1 MKKEQIYISHV
12 LFPWETFE
20 KQGQREKRERKNGG
34 IRWTKEFKR
43 EVRENIVRY
52 ANMEDQAIRNSSLN
66 EVYRLVPIHFRS
78 ELFEGVSFPIWEG
91 R

>member
-20 KQGQREKRERKNGG
+20 KQGQREKRERENGG

-52 ANMEDQAIRNSSLN
+52 ANMEN
-66 EVYRLVPIHFRS
+66 
-78 ELFEGVSFPIWEG
+78 
-91 R
+91 